1 MAPDVRMAISAARV
15 RQKCTTYS
23 DHSDMSRHVGLP
35 RYPNTTNPPIRPPDL
50 ILDRNQIRPS
60 HLTQYC
66 ETGYIA
72 SSPSDGGLNHIFNRR
87 SGPIYAA
94 ITITI
99 DAP

>member
-1 MAPDVRMAISAARV
+1 MAPDVRMSISAARV
-15 RQKCTTYS
+15 RQKCTTY
-23 DHSDMSRHVGLP
+23 SDMSRHVGLP

-50 ILDRNQIRPS
+50 ILDRNQICPS

-72 SSPSDGGLNHIFNRR
+72 SSQSDGGLKHIFNRR
-87 SGPIYAA
+87 SAA